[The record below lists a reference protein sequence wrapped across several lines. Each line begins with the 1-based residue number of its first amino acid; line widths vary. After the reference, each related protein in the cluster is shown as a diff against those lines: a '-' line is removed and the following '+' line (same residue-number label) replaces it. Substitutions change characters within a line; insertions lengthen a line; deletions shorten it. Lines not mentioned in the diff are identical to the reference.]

1 MADSAA
7 KVARNGG
14 TALARAC
21 RFERRVMAYDDTL
34 TDRFCACLHRGPALS
49 LPPNPLPKE
58 ERMKLKGAVI
68 PDEIVRRV
76 VQRRGSEHCF
86 AARDP
91 ARTALVVIDLQ
102 HAFMN
107 DAVGHAV
114 VPAARDIVPAVNRLA
129 DAVRRSGGGVFW
141 VQMTHDD
148 RCLADWSVAFEISTP
163 AMREKRI
170 AALSEGGL
178 GHQLW
183 PDLDVRPE
191 DEIVKKYRYS
201 GFLPGTSDLADRL
214 RARGFDTVLITGTV
228 TNVCCESSARDANM
242 MNFRTVM
249 VSDGNAALTQAEHE
263 ASLTAFYATFGDVMD
278 TDMIIAALDR
288 GGAVKAA

>member
-1 MADSAA
+1 
-7 KVARNGG
+7 
-14 TALARAC
+14 
-21 RFERRVMAYDDTL
+21 
-34 TDRFCACLHRGPALS
+34 
-49 LPPNPLPKE
+49 
-58 ERMKLKGAVI
+58 MKLNGAVI

-76 VQRRGSEHCF
+76 IARRGTEHCF
-86 AARDP
+86 ADLNP

-114 VPAARDIVPAVNRLA
+114 VPSARDIVPAVNRLA
-129 DAVRRSGGGVFW
+129 AAMRATGGGVFW
-141 VQMTHDD
+141 IKMTHDD
-148 RCLADWSVAFEISTP
+148 RCLEDWSVAFEISTP

-278 TDMIIAALDR
+278 TDMLVAALDR
-288 GGAVKAA
+288 AAKVKAA